1 MQEIPPSSVAR
12 EIWRLAVQV
21 AMDSADR
28 WNDHDLRHEALPP
41 DLALQLFRRRLAAL
55 QRGMTQRELDVCAR
69 TLIGLTAEGIAID
82 LNIKKTSVLTYRK
95 RAYARL
101 GISSQTQLFRL
112 LA

>member
-1 MQEIPPSSVAR
+1 MLESSTSSIAR
-12 EIWRLAVQV
+12 EVWRLALQV
-21 AMDSADR
+21 AMASASQPARDGKS
-28 WNDHDLRHEALPP
+28 NEELPA

-55 QRGMTQRELDVCAR
+55 ERGMTRRELDVCAR
-69 TLIGLTAEGIAID
+69 TLIGLTAEGIALD
-82 LNIKKTSVLTYRK
+82 LNIKKTSVFTYRK